1 MSRPIKG
8 TVAAVLLVCAAMPAG
23 CARFRVAPAHAA
35 VAAPE
40 TISIHQLAVRLNL
53 RVVRAGAASASLRNK
68 ANSVTLFADPGGG
81 AFVNGRQ
88 VPGGGAIADADGA
101 VLVPVSLAGAIASAL
116 RPVPPRPRPARLR
129 RRPVEPEPPKSVVV
143 IDPGHGGKDPGM
155 VTVNGI
161 LEKRVVLHVARA
173 VRQRLVAA
181 GVAVVM
187 TRADD
192 RFIELEERARIAN
205 RAGAD
210 LFVSIHADSAPNRS
224 ARGHTIY
231 VARAA
236 SGESLAAADKIDARL
251 AGMGVHSRGVRRAN
265 FRVLVKTTC
274 PAVLVEVGYLSNR
287 AEARKLASSSY
298 RSSIADAVAAGV
310 LAFLGR

>member
-88 VPGGGAIADADGA
+88 VPGGGAIAAADGG
-101 VLVPVSLAGAIASAL
+101 VLVPVSLAGAIGSAL
-116 RPVPPRPRPARLR
+116 RPVPPRPRPARP
-129 RRPVEPEPPKSVVV
+129 RRPVEPEAPKSVVV